1 MIEGP
6 RKARRFLRRISQS
19 ITQTERIEDRLEQL
33 TQDFAAHSRETRLM
47 LGSLALPDR
56 ALWAGQPVPAPG
68 TPGVSVFPG
77 GALCRQVDFSAPYFN
92 FWTMRLGEG
101 LRYHRKLWEFVFICQ
116 ALWERG
122 LMSEGRRALGFGV
135 GTEPLTAL
143 FASHGCE
150 VLATDLSMGEA
161 VDMGWT
167 STNQHAAGKEALR
180 KPAICPDAMFDAHVA
195 FEECDMNR
203 IPDRYTDFDFCWS
216 ACALEHLGSIEH
228 GLAFIERSV
237 ACLKPGGW
245 AIHTTEYN
253 ISSDEETVDDQYT
266 VLFRKRDFEALAARL
281 TAQGHTVYP
290 INYDPG
296 DEPVDQYIDV
306 APYRPEP
313 HLKIALAG
321 FAATSIGLIIQR
333 GPAA

>member
-1 MIEGP
+1 MG
-6 RKARRFLRRISQS
+6 RFIKRLNRSVSQ
-19 ITQTERIEDRLEQL
+19 TDRTERKLDLLSQEL
-33 TQDFAAHSRETRLM
+33 AAYNRETRLM
-47 LGSLALPDR
+47 LASLALPDR
-56 ALWAGQPVPAPG
+56 DLWAGQPVATPG
-68 TPGVSVFPG
+68 TPGENVFPG
-77 GALCRQVDFSAPYFN
+77 GALCRQVDFATPYFQ
-92 FWTMRLGEG
+92 FWTTRLGEG

-143 FASHGCE
+143 FASHGCQ

-180 KPAICPDAMFDAHVA
+180 KPHICPDAMFDAHVA
-195 FEECDMNR
+195 FEACDMNNV
-203 IPDRYTDFDFCWS
+203 PARYQDFDFCWS
-216 ACALEHLGSIEH
+216 ACALEHLGSIEK

-237 ACLKPGGW
+237 QCLKPGGF

-253 ISSDEETVDDQYT
+253 ISSNDETVDDQYT
-266 VLFRKRDFEALAARL
+266 VLFRQRDFEALAARL
-281 TAQGHTVYP
+281 TAQGHTVFP

-296 DEPVDQYIDV
+296 AEPVDQYIDV

-321 FAATSIGLIIQR
+321 FAATSMGIIVQR
-333 GPAA
+333 GPGA